1 MQPADEVGY
10 VDRIEAMSY
19 FAKIEDFESEGDV
32 EMKLITP
39 LLFSKQGLGY
49 FHEDVKNKSY
59 MAPTTIDKGA
69 GKTRGYY
76 PDYSI
81 VLNSLPVMVVEIKD
95 LHEKAEEGFREGQL
109 YAQEVNKRWPTGFN
123 PVGLVVACNGHSLMY
138 GPWDSEEVT
147 RIEINDLL
155 PGAAL
160 FEEFRSRC
168 QRSTLLDRAVQL
180 RKRIRPEGSFKAM
193 NMLGGPFKQDQTL
206 EANQFARELA
216 PIFREYFDTGLGR
229 TDPVILERAYVPT
242 AENTHYDG
250 ILESLLRDNLARH
263 KHPDFE
269 VIETTRKDVPALD
282 VAISTAISQSRSAA
296 PMILLIG
303 GVGGG
308 KSIFLDKYLHSLI
321 GEALRRRT
329 LLVIIDF
336 NTAPENLASLDDWIV
351 ESALDDLPT
360 RNEITDFK
368 HYDNLHKY
376 FGLEIKELRDGQYKR
391 LAETQPDKY
400 QDKIDEQVA
409 EWVGNKAKFLKAAIQ
424 HYGLARAMTVLVVF
438 DNADRR
444 DAGQQ
449 LKIFQAV
456 QHFRH
461 TYKCFTILSLRDET
475 YHRYKS
481 EPPLDAFYKPFLFM
495 IQPARFLDIAR
506 ERLKLVIEDLATK
519 APRRSTYTLSNGA
532 VVEFPASEL
541 GEYLVRIYNSLFN
554 PRKKTRYLFES
565 LAGRNMRTAL
575 EMFAEVIMSPHFETD
590 KIFATRFKTAPDELD
605 DWMIIRI
612 LMKRNYAYYKDRDGN
627 HINNLFAVHEESTS
641 ASIFLLA
648 ILLHRLSKDRKTK
661 GELNIEG
668 YRHVSKLIEEVSNQ
682 GFMAEDVLWGLARLL
697 KAKMIVADHQRTEGI
712 DREDYVKITA
722 SGHYHLTWLLSQP
735 EYINNVSMD
744 TWLQDESTAV
754 RLRELGDLK
763 DDPHDVNFDR
773 IYRKLNVFRR
783 AISCEAAIHAE
794 QATIAPGENEALN
807 MVVKSIDRAASQ

>member
-1 MQPADEVGY
+1 MA
-10 VDRIEAMSY
+10 Y
-19 FAKIEDFESEGDV
+19 FAKIEDFQSEGDV
-32 EMKLITP
+32 EMKLVTP
-39 LLFSKQGLGY
+39 LLLNKLGLGY
-49 FHEDVKNKSY
+49 FNEDVKNKSY

-81 VLNSLPVMVVEIKD
+81 VLNSLPVMVVEVKD
-95 LHEKAEEGFREGQL
+95 LHEKVEEGFREGQL
-109 YAQEVNKRWPTGFN
+109 YAQEVNKRWRTGFN

-147 RIEINDLL
+147 RIDVNDLV

-168 QRSTLLDRAVQL
+168 QRSTLLDKAQQL
-180 RKRIRPEGSFKAM
+180 RKRIRPERSFKAM
-193 NMLGGPFKQDQTL
+193 NLLGGPYKQDQTL
-206 EANQFARELA
+206 AANQFARELA
-216 PIFREYFDTGLGR
+216 PIFREFFDTGLGR
-229 TDPVILERAYVPT
+229 TDPVILKRAYVAT

-269 VIETTRKDVPALD
+269 LIETTRKDVPALD
-282 VAISTAISQSRSAA
+282 VAISNAISRSKTTA

-308 KSIFLDKYLHSLI
+308 KSIFLDKYLQGLM

-329 LLVIIDF
+329 LLVVIDF
-336 NTAPENLASLDDWIV
+336 NAAPENLASLDDWIV

-360 RNEITDFK
+360 RNGVTDFK

-376 FGLEIKELRDGQYKR
+376 FGLEIKELRDGQHKR
-391 LAETQPDKY
+391 LADTQPEKY
-400 QDKIDEQVA
+400 QDKIDEHVS
-409 EWVGNKAKFLKAAIQ
+409 EWVDDKGKFLKAAVQ
-424 HYGLARAMTVLVVF
+424 HYGFARAMTVLVVF

-444 DAGQQ
+444 DAEQQ

-461 TYKCFTILSLRDET
+461 SYKCFTILSLRDET

-506 ERLKLVIEDLATK
+506 ERLNLVIEDLASK
-519 APRRSTYTLSNGA
+519 APRRSTYTLSSGA

-575 EMFAEVIMSPHFETD
+575 EMFAEIVMSPHFETD

-612 LMKRNYAYYKDRDGN
+612 LMKRKYAYYKDRDGN
-627 HINNLFAVHEESTS
+627 HINNIFAVNEKS
-641 ASIFLLA
+641 ASATVFLLA
-648 ILLHRLSKDRKTK
+648 ILLRRLSNDRKTK

-682 GFMAEDVLWGLARLL
+682 GFIAEDVLWGLERLL
-697 KAKMIVADHQRTEGI
+697 RNKMIVADHQRTEGI
-712 DREDYVKITA
+712 DRGDYVKITA
-722 SGHYHLTWLLSQP
+722 SGHYHLTWLLLQP

-744 TWLQDESTAV
+744 TWVQDEDTAA
-754 RLRELGDLK
+754 RLKELGDLK
-763 DDPHDVNFDR
+763 DDSHDVNFDR
-773 IYRKLNVFRR
+773 IYRKLSEFRN
-783 AISCEAAIHAE
+783 AIYGEADIHAE
-794 QATIAPGENEALN
+794 QATIQPGENEALN
-807 MVVKSIDRAASQ
+807 LVVRSIDRAAIQ